1 MPNPKKLLGIG
12 VLGAALTVLCCFS
25 PILIVLLGAVGLAA
39 LSGYLDYVLMPAL
52 VVFIG
57 VIVYAVWLERRAVT
71 LSTKAKRS

>member
-71 LSTKAKRS
+71 LSTKTTRS